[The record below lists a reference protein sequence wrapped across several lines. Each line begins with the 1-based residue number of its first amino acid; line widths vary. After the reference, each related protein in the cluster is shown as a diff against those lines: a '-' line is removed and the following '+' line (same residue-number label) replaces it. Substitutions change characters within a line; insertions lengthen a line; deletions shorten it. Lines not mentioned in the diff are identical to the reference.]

1 MQPKSGNM
9 LCMHNCPPDRSASSL
24 LEPAADALCLS
35 FWLSQYVGQVWN
47 ESNAEDEVL
56 VMVVRTGLCTTMGN
70 MLRQVTN
77 PLHNTQ
83 LYKDPFL
90 RVSQLLW
97 HQIFGHWDPGT
108 ALHPRDSLASQG
120 QPCIFTQHD

>member
-1 MQPKSGNM
+1 MQQTSPAEQGNTRSHD
-9 LCMHNCPPDRSASSL
+9 LRTCTSMHNCPPDKSASSCF
-24 LEPAADALCLS
+24 ESAANALCLS
-35 FWLSQYVGQVWN
+35 FWLSQHVGQVWN
-47 ESNAEDEVL
+47 ESNAEDKVL

-90 RVSQLLW
+90 RVSQLL
-97 HQIFGHWDPGT
+97 
-108 ALHPRDSLASQG
+108 
-120 QPCIFTQHD
+120 